1 MDCELGPAIKGWTN
15 DVGKGGSAESSGGR
29 TVVID
34 KIRHRDAEKG
44 RFEAGVETCD
54 SLTGYYSAGGVIGG
68 RFCAF
73 GFDLSSGGKGDEGV
87 AVYGFICIV
96 SRLER
101 GASGGENCTYVKVME
116 SRPPPAPARAWAMLS
131 LSCCCARA
139 ATGAGDLAGEDI
151 LLAWK

>member
-1 MDCELGPAIKGWTN
+1 M
-15 DVGKGGSAESSGGR
+15 GKGESGESSGGR

-54 SLTGYYSAGGVIGG
+54 SLTGYYSPSGVIGG

-87 AVYGFICIV
+87 TVYGFICIV
-96 SRLER
+96 S
-101 GASGGENCTYVKVME
+101 
-116 SRPPPAPARAWAMLS
+116 
-131 LSCCCARA
+131 
-139 ATGAGDLAGEDI
+139 
-151 LLAWK
+151 